1 MSPLLP
7 LFPLLLLSLTSSLSP
22 EYSPQYSYIE
32 WSGPSGVRTLMIE
45 KEDTS
50 LPIIDINEKVNEDN
64 EDPNTSFTSG
74 ITSLSSLLDPIT
86 PPDELSTDSD
96 GQSFQEIIVGKGIS
110 LTGKSI
116 SDLTS
121 KLKSFLKKSLV
132 KIRNFDTSKIDLT
145 KSKILIT
152 SLIDSMKE
160 YIKEISEWIEEKDI
174 LKIIKERFNDDEDEE
189 DIDMEELK
197 RKMGGFMKEEEKEE
211 KEEERKGWRDKFKR
225 SDKII

>member
-1 MSPLLP
+1 M
-7 LFPLLLLSLTSSLSP
+7 
-22 EYSPQYSYIE
+22 
-32 WSGPSGVRTLMIE
+32 
-45 KEDTS
+45 
-50 LPIIDINEKVNEDN
+50 
-64 EDPNTSFTSG
+64 
-74 ITSLSSLLDPIT
+74 
-86 PPDELSTDSD
+86 
-96 GQSFQEIIVGKGIS
+96 
-110 LTGKSI
+110 
-116 SDLTS
+116 TS